1 MIRPTLIVGLGSS
14 HGDDQFG
21 WTVVEQLQ
29 GLLSEPNVAVR
40 LARSPAQLL
49 DWLEGF
55 ARLIVFDACQN
66 LGAPGELHFWRC
78 PALELVNARSSGSHD
93 LSLPAALALAQTLG
107 QLPGDVLVVC
117 AEGRCFSP
125 QAPISSEV
133 GAAASRAIELMLAE
147 LAPAG
152 SVSM

>member
-1 MIRPTLIVGLGSS
+1 MTRPTLIIGLGSS

-29 GLLSEPNVAVR
+29 GLLREPNATIR

-55 ARLIVFDACQN
+55 ARLIIFDACEN
-66 LGAPGELHFWRC
+66 LGTPGELHFWRW
-78 PALELVNARSSGSHD
+78 PALELVNVRSSGSHD
-93 LSLPAALALAQTLG
+93 LSLPAALALAQSLDL
-107 QLPGDVLVVC
+107 LPRDVLIVC

-133 GAAASRAIELMLAE
+133 GAAASRAIELTLVE

-152 SVSM
+152 SVSL